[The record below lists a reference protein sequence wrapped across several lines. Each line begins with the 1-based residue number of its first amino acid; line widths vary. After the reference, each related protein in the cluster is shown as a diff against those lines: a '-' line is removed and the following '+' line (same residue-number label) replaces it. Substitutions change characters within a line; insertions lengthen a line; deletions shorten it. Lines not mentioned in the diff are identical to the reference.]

1 MHGNIAHLV
10 PDAAGRAPDR
20 VALRADDTSLTWA
33 ELAAAVSG
41 TAAGL
46 RRRTTPGDRVA
57 LALPNGI
64 DFAVAY
70 FAALTA
76 DCVAVPL
83 DPGYP
88 PAALA
93 GLVEGCGAA
102 LLVAEPGVQRT
113 VPERDGL
120 ARATGYRELVAD
132 GEPVAPGR
140 SGEDLAVL
148 LHTSGT
154 SGTPRGAMLSH
165 RALLANVEQLAGLD
179 PAPVGADDVVL
190 LALPLSHAYGLGP
203 GLHSVLRHGATGV
216 LVPRF
221 DPAATLDT
229 IEAAGVTCVLGV
241 PAMYS
246 AWCRQDGFAERFAG
260 VRLAVCGAASLPYP
274 VREAVAATG
283 ARVAEGYGLTEAGPV
298 VTSTLASPRA
308 PAGLMGA
315 GSAGAGLMGAGSA
328 GAGSVGR
335 PLPGVGLGL
344 IGPDGDLMSPEDYEA
359 DENASPGTDP
369 GEIVVRGDNLFSGY
383 WPDGAGGPE
392 ADGWWRTG
400 DLGYLD
406 ESGELFLVDRLG
418 ELIVVSGFHVYPR
431 EVEAVLAGHPAV
443 AEAAVIGVPDPATGQ
458 AVMAYIVLGGGV
470 AAGEPPTEEELLAHC
485 RRSLPTFKRPV
496 RLRFVDHLPHS
507 ATGKVRK
514 SDLVVDA

>member
-33 ELAAAVSG
+33 ELAAAVAG

-83 DPGYP
+83 DPGHP

-93 GLVEGCGAA
+93 ELVEACGAR
-102 LLVAEPGVQRT
+102 LLVAEPGVQKT

-179 PAPVGADDVVL
+179 PAPMGADDVVL

-241 PAMYS
+241 PAMYA

-260 VRLAVCGAASLPYP
+260 VRLAVCGAAPLPYP

-298 VTSTLASPRA
+298 VTSTLASPRTE
-308 PAGLMGA
+308 
-315 GSAGAGLMGAGSA
+315 
-328 GAGSVGR
+328 AGSVGR

-344 IGPDGDLMSPEDYEA
+344 VGPDGDLMAPEDSEA

-383 WPDGAGGPE
+383 WPDGAGGPA

-431 EVEAVLAGHPAV
+431 EVEAVLASHPAV
-443 AEAAVIGVPDPATGQ
+443 VEAAVIGVPDPATGH
-458 AVMAYIVLGGGV
+458 AVMAYVV
-470 AAGEPPTEEELLAHC
+470 ADGEPPAEDELLAHC
-485 RRSLPTFKRPV
+485 ERSLPPFKRPV
-496 RLRFVDHLPHS
+496 RLRFVRHLPHS